1 MNYKD
6 RLMNSFPIFSQML
19 KRQKIQAQ
27 LIIAGGAAGD
37 LSVAGI
43 KKGDDVIG
51 ALKLPSIEQVA
62 IVGGAAGD
70 LTVTGIA
77 TTDRLVS
84 VINLT
89 DGVDYAGEF
98 TITAANTINNAGGTS
113 SAADQV
119 QVTYE
124 RASEDLAS
132 EFSVV
137 ADGVINNAGGTASTG
152 FSLLV
157 MWTQW
162 AER

>member
-6 RLMNSFPIFSQML
+6 RLMQSFPIFSQML

-27 LIIAGGAAGD
+27 LVIAGGAAGD
-37 LSVAGI
+37 LSVTGI

-51 ALKLPSIEQVA
+51 ALKLPAIENVA

-70 LTVTGIA
+70 LTVTGI
-77 TTDRLVS
+77 TTADRLVS

-89 DGVDYAGEF
+89 DGVDLTSEF
-98 TITAANTINNAGGTS
+98 TISADDTINNTGGTS

-124 RASEDLAS
+124 KASEDLAS

-137 ADGVINNAGGTASTG
+137 DDGVINNAGGTASTG

-157 MWTQW
+157 TWTQW
-162 AER
+162 ASR